1 MAVTP
6 NSIITPQAAYS
17 GFGDLTAKTAITSR
31 AVQTAST
38 NMASIAGAT
47 PVTNG
52 LQVYSITVKG
62 ASSAQ
67 TTTGNNVVT
76 IWETD
81 GGTNYWPV
89 REIVVTPLTPST
101 TVPAFTTTVEFDR
114 WIVAPGH
121 QLWASVSVT
130 TTASTN
136 ALMVYIQGA
145 AL

>member
-1 MAVTP
+1 MAVTV
-6 NSIITPQAAYS
+6 NNIVTPQAAYT
-17 GFGDLTAKTAITSR
+17 GFGDLQALTAITSR
-31 AVQTAST
+31 AKQTAST
-38 NMASIAGAT
+38 NMAAIAGAT

-67 TTTGNNVVT
+67 TTTGSNIVT
-76 IWETD
+76 IWEND
-81 GGTNYWPV
+81 GSTNYWPI
-89 REIVVTPLTPST
+89 REIEVTAVVPSV
-101 TVPAFTTTVEFDR
+101 TVPAFTTTVEFDK

-121 QLWASVSVT
+121 TLWASVSTT